1 MDYHSKLSRGHKP
14 DYFQLGT
21 ADFKPFDRSEDDSTV
36 IERIITELTKTDQIK
51 QQYGSQLRRLMKK
64 VSDEFML
71 HPTMAAAVVANIID
85 SEARKSPGA
94 GAARLS
100 LGQMLD
106 DMEEDVQHPKQYAAP
121 EGSKRDKQLDQTQ
134 KDLKRAKDLRKQ
146 GKAKQADELEQRA
159 YRRRE
164 RMEKKA
170 RKEGMTYESF
180 AKLVEQELR
189 EALSKKTKAT
199 LKKKAEKRGLT
210 PGSVY
215 AEYKK
220 GLAAW
225 ASSGSRR
232 GMSQH
237 QWAMARVNAATPS
250 KSWAIVKKSKAKKK

>member
-1 MDYHSKLSRGHKP
+1 
-14 DYFQLGT
+14 
-21 ADFKPFDRSEDDSTV
+21 
-36 IERIITELTKTDQIK
+36 
-51 QQYGSQLRRLMKK
+51 
-64 VSDEFML
+64 
-71 HPTMAAAVVANIID
+71 
-85 SEARKSPGA
+85 
-94 GAARLS
+94 
-100 LGQMLD
+100 
-106 DMEEDVQHPKQYAAP
+106 
-121 EGSKRDKQLDQTQ
+121 
-134 KDLKRAKDLRKQ
+134 
-146 GKAKQADELEQRA
+146 
-159 YRRRE
+159 
-164 RMEKKA
+164 MEKKA
-170 RKEGMTYESF
+170 RNENMTYESF

>member
-1 MDYHSKLSRGHKP
+1 
-14 DYFQLGT
+14 
-21 ADFKPFDRSEDDSTV
+21 
-36 IERIITELTKTDQIK
+36 
-51 QQYGSQLRRLMKK
+51 
-64 VSDEFML
+64 
-71 HPTMAAAVVANIID
+71 
-85 SEARKSPGA
+85 
-94 GAARLS
+94 
-100 LGQMLD
+100 MLD

-170 RKEGMTYESF
+170 RNENMTYESF
-180 AKLVEQELR
+180 AKLIEQELR

>member
-1 MDYHSKLSRGHKP
+1 MNLYDRKFLTDDGITVYARL
-14 DYFQLGT
+14 
-21 ADFKPFDRSEDDSTV
+21 FKKD
-36 IERIITELTKTDQIK
+36 LTDKR
-51 QQYGSQLRRLMKK
+51 Y
-64 VSDEFML
+64 VSDKYNVEVGGEYLDKLVDELKKSGQFSSVNDKYKPGTG
-71 HPTMAAAVVANIID
+71 HVAASGDIVI
-85 SEARKSPGA
+85 KFKK
-94 GAARLS
+94 
-100 LGQMLD
+100 
-106 DMEEDVQHPKQYAAP
+106 EDV
-121 EGSKRDKQLDQTQ
+121 
-134 KDLKRAKDLRKQ
+134 
-146 GKAKQADELEQRA
+146 
-159 YRRRE
+159 
-164 RMEKKA
+164 
-170 RKEGMTYESF
+170 KEGMTYESF
-180 AKLVEQELR
+180 AKLIEQELR

>member
-14 DYFQLGT
+14 DYYQLGT

-36 IERIITELTKTDQIK
+36 IERVNVKYEPATGHKAASGHIDIK
-51 QQYGSQLRRLMKK
+51 FKK
-64 VSDEFML
+64 
-71 HPTMAAAVVANIID
+71 
-85 SEARKSPGA
+85 
-94 GAARLS
+94 
-100 LGQMLD
+100 
-106 DMEEDVQHPKQYAAP
+106 EDV
-121 EGSKRDKQLDQTQ
+121 
-134 KDLKRAKDLRKQ
+134 
-146 GKAKQADELEQRA
+146 
-159 YRRRE
+159 
-164 RMEKKA
+164 
-170 RKEGMTYESF
+170 KEGMTYESF
-180 AKLVEQELR
+180 AKLIEQELR

>member
-14 DYFQLGT
+14 DYYQLGT

-51 QQYGSQLRRLMKK
+51 QKYGSQLRRLMKK
-64 VSDEFML
+64 VSDEFMI

-170 RKEGMTYESF
+170 RNEVSEVLGLFKKNKIQVPKELTGPDSDGF
-180 AKLVEQELR
+180 ISASQLQD
-189 EALSKKTKAT
+189 
-199 LKKKAEKRGLT
+199 AEKD
-210 PGSVY
+210 
-215 AEYKK
+215 AKDKK
-220 GLAAW
+220 LSPIQIKGINALFQIRQAI
-225 ASSGSRR
+225 
-232 GMSQH
+232 SQ
-237 QWAMARVNAATPS
+237 WF
-250 KSWAIVKKSKAKKK
+250 

>member
-14 DYFQLGT
+14 DYYQLGT

-51 QQYGSQLRRLMKK
+51 QKYGSQLRRLMKK
-64 VSDEFML
+64 VSDEFMI

-121 EGSKRDKQLDQTQ
+121 EGSKRDKQLDQTH
-134 KDLKRAKDLRKQ
+134 
-146 GKAKQADELEQRA
+146 
-159 YRRRE
+159 RRRE

-170 RKEGMTYESF
+170 RNENMTYESF
-180 AKLVEQELR
+180 AKLIEQELR